1 MCDERN
7 GTERNGTERR
17 TRGRRKRNGTKSSTH
32 MEFQRAVGI
41 PPSTPG
47 AGLQQQQQ
55 QDENAS
61 ATPFGMR
68 KSSKMMT
75 TMTPG
80 ANATPMG
87 KRGLGGKTF
96 GVTPGAGTGTPAQ
109 ASSRL
114 ALGNITNAGGASRLG
129 GTNNNNGHAGKGG
142 KRTTTGASAKSG
154 KLSILSDAP
163 PTVKTT
169 SAPTNTE
176 SQDWLET
183 VKARLTPSE
192 LAALRERAERYADES
207 DESDYQWA
215 GKTKAQQMKDLE
227 AQQRAEVEE
236 RVRAILSGGAP
247 EPSRRSV
254 GTTASE
260 GAARAAMASV
270 RLDGAGMGM
279 DDDFDLGLTPEDDL
293 CNIMS
298 PVKMDEDEDGDMFRP
313 PSPGTALAM
322 FDDVMDF

>member
-1 MCDERN
+1 
-7 GTERNGTERR
+7 
-17 TRGRRKRNGTKSSTH
+17 

-47 AGLQQQQQ
+47 AGLQQQQ
-55 QDENAS
+55 DENAS
-61 ATPFGMR
+61 ATPFGVR
-68 KSSKMMT
+68 KSKMM
-75 TMTPG
+75 MTPG
-80 ANATPMG
+80 ANATPMA

-96 GVTPGAGTGTPAQ
+96 GVTPGAGTATPAQ

-129 GTNNNNGHAGKGG
+129 GTNNGNAAKGG
-142 KRTTTGASAKSG
+142 KRTTGASAKSG

-163 PTVKTT
+163 PAMKT
-169 SAPTNTE
+169 APTNTE

-236 RVRAILSGGAP
+236 RVRAMLSGGAP

-254 GTTASE
+254 GTMASE

-270 RLDGAGMGM
+270 RLNHVGMDM

-298 PVKMDEDEDGDMFRP
+298 PVKMDEDEDDDMFRP

>member
-1 MCDERN
+1 
-7 GTERNGTERR
+7 
-17 TRGRRKRNGTKSSTH
+17 

-55 QDENAS
+55 QQDENAS
-61 ATPFGMR
+61 ATPFGVR
-68 KSSKMMT
+68 KSKMM
-75 TMTPG
+75 MTPG

-87 KRGLGGKTF
+87 GGPKRGLGGKTF
-96 GVTPGAGTGTPAQ
+96 GATPGPGTATPAQ

-129 GTNNNNGHAGKGG
+129 GTNNNGHTAGKGG
-142 KRTTTGASAKSG
+142 KRTTTGTSAKSG

-163 PTVKTT
+163 PPVVKTT

-207 DESDYQWA
+207 GESDYQWA

-236 RVRAILSGGAP
+236 RVRAMLSGGAP

-260 GAARAAMASV
+260 GAARAAMARV
-270 RLDGAGMGM
+270 RLDGAGTGM
-279 DDDFDLGLTPEDDL
+279 DDDFDLGLMPEDDL

-298 PVKMDEDEDGDMFRP
+298 PVKMDEDEDDDMFRP

>member
-1 MCDERN
+1 MDDARRHCATNGAERN
-7 GTERNGTERR
+7 GAYDVHARARET
-17 TRGRRKRNGTKSSTH
+17 KRNEIND

-61 ATPFGMR
+61 ATPFGVR
-68 KSSKMMT
+68 KSKMM
-75 TMTPG
+75 MTPG

-87 KRGLGGKTF
+87 GGPKRGLGGKTF
-96 GVTPGAGTGTPAQ
+96 GATPGPGTATPAQ

-129 GTNNNNGHAGKGG
+129 GTNNNGNAAKGG
-142 KRTTTGASAKSG
+142 KKTTTGASAKSG

-163 PTVKTT
+163 AVKT
-169 SAPTNTE
+169 APTNTE

-247 EPSRRSV
+247 EPSKRSV

-279 DDDFDLGLTPEDDL
+279 DDDFDLGLTEDDL

-298 PVKMDEDEDGDMFRP
+298 PVKMDEDEDDDMFRP

>member
-1 MCDERN
+1 
-7 GTERNGTERR
+7 
-17 TRGRRKRNGTKSSTH
+17 

-47 AGLQQQQQ
+47 AGLQQQ

-129 GTNNNNGHAGKGG
+129 GTNNNNGHAAGKGG

-163 PTVKTT
+163 PAVKTT

-236 RVRAILSGGAP
+236 RVRAMLSGGAP

>member
-1 MCDERN
+1 
-7 GTERNGTERR
+7 
-17 TRGRRKRNGTKSSTH
+17 

-47 AGLQQQQQ
+47 AGLQQQQ
-55 QDENAS
+55 DENAS
-61 ATPFGMR
+61 ATPFGIR

-75 TMTPG
+75 PG
-80 ANATPMG
+80 AANATPMG
-87 KRGLGGKTF
+87 AKRGLGGKTF
-96 GVTPGAGTGTPAQ
+96 VGVTPGAGAGTATP

-129 GTNNNNGHAGKGG
+129 GTNNNGHTAGKGG

-163 PTVKTT
+163 PPAVKTT

-192 LAALRERAERYADES
+192 RAALRERAERYADES

-236 RVRAILSGGAP
+236 RVRAMLSGGAP

-260 GAARAAMASV
+260 GAARAAMARV
-270 RLDGAGMGM
+270 RLDGAGTGM
-279 DDDFDLGLTPEDDL
+279 DDDFDLGLMPEDDL

-298 PVKMDEDEDGDMFRP
+298 PVKMDEDEDDDKFRP

>member
-1 MCDERN
+1 
-7 GTERNGTERR
+7 
-17 TRGRRKRNGTKSSTH
+17 

-47 AGLQQQQQ
+47 AGVQQQ

-61 ATPFGMR
+61 ATPFGIR

-75 TMTPG
+75 PG
-80 ANATPMG
+80 AANATPMG
-87 KRGLGGKTF
+87 AKRGLGGKTF
-96 GVTPGAGTGTPAQ
+96 VGVTPGAGTGTATP

-129 GTNNNNGHAGKGG
+129 GTNNNGNAAKGG
-142 KRTTTGASAKSG
+142 KKTTTGASAKSG
-154 KLSILSDAP
+154 KLSILSDEPA
-163 PTVKTT
+163 VKT
-169 SAPTNTE
+169 APTNTE

-260 GAARAAMASV
+260 GAARAAMVSV
-270 RLDGAGMGM
+270 RLDGAGMGL
-279 DDDFDLGLTPEDDL
+279 DDDFDLGLTEDDL

-298 PVKMDEDEDGDMFRP
+298 PVKMDEDEDDDMFRP